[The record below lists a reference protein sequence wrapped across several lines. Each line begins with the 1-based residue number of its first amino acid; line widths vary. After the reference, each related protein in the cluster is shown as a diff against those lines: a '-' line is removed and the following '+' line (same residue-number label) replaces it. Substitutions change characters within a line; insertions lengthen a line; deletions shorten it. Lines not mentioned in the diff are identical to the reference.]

1 MVSERNHHKDV
12 KIEKKNRN
20 LTIHSKDIAF
30 WKFNFPHKM
39 GGGDQMYPL
48 LGLDKNITK
57 NHLNMFPEIP
67 NFFSKYLE
75 SFF

>member
-1 MVSERNHHKDV
+1 
-12 KIEKKNRN
+12 
-20 LTIHSKDIAF
+20 
-30 WKFNFPHKM
+30 M

-75 SFF
+75 FFF